1 VALALA
7 FAVCNTGLQFV
18 LPEERLWYSAAAED
32 ESPDYAR
39 INVEDTYDAQRDL
52 LDRVTES
59 LASQRA
65 GVTDLYF
72 VGFGGSAY
80 QDVFMKEVR
89 FVRTL
94 FDERFDTKERSVML
108 INNRSTVE
116 ELPLASAS
124 NLRRALGGI
133 ARRIDRDEDMV
144 FVFLTS
150 HGSRNHVLSTRFWPL
165 RLNGLSA
172 AKLKEILDLSGIK
185 WRILVVSACYSGG
198 FIDVLKDENTLIMT
212 AARADR
218 NSFGCSNQN
227 DFTYFG
233 RAYFNERLRQGFS
246 FVEAF
251 YDARDSIAEREK
263 REGRTPSQP
272 QIHLGSAIEPKL
284 AALEARL
291 RRKDMDQLTDLRPAA
306 D

>member
-1 VALALA
+1 
-7 FAVCNTGLQFV
+7 
-18 LPEERLWYSAAAED
+18 
-32 ESPDYAR
+32 
-39 INVEDTYDAQRDL
+39 
-52 LDRVTES
+52 
-59 LASQRA
+59 
-65 GVTDLYF
+65 
-72 VGFGGSAY
+72 
-80 QDVFMKEVR
+80 
-89 FVRTL
+89 
-94 FDERFDTKERSVML
+94 ML

-124 NLRRALGGI
+124 NLHRALGDI
-133 ARRIDRDEDMV
+133 ARRIDRDEDML

-150 HGSRNHVLSTRFWPL
+150 HGSRDHVLSTSFWPL
-165 RLNGLSA
+165 ALNGLSA

-185 WRILVVSACYSGG
+185 WRILVISACYSGG

-218 NSFGCSNQN
+218 NSFGCSNLN

-233 RAYFNERLRQGFS
+233 RAYFGERLREGFS

-251 YDARDSIAEREK
+251 YDARDSIAERER
-263 REGRTPSQP
+263 REGLTPSQP

-291 RRKDMDQLTDLRPAA
+291 RRKDMDQLTSRRPEP